1 MKLFNFKRKIAYQFT
16 FYVMLVSFLITLL
29 ITSIQLGIEYRTDV
43 NNLKTWIQYVED
55 NYLDKIREH
64 LSRKENDKI
73 SILLHEIAM
82 LSGMQHIYITDING
96 DIILE
101 YGTEKQDF
109 QLLQHKF
116 DLFHKNKDFTAFLG
130 KLHLVATT
138 ENISGRLVKRVII
151 SLIANAAAIFLVAIF
166 ILWGFHK
173 MVARHL
179 NKIAQYT
186 EQLEPDTLDNILTL
200 DRKPQSGE
208 SIDELEHVIIAIN
221 TMRIN
226 LQRSYKG
233 MCDSEQDN
241 RNLLKATLVG
251 LSLWKLDTGQFVTVN
266 PAFARIIGYPVTEMY
281 RLNYWE
287 IVIENDIEIAKAEF
301 KQLGIGGHYGPVEKI
316 YQHKDGYTVP
326 VRISALIIDREHEL
340 YAWSNVE
347 DITAQKR
354 VAEELKAAKHKAEE
368 ANLAKSQFLANMSHE
383 LRTPMNAIIG
393 YSEML
398 EEELRDITA
407 EVNLV
412 SDVKNIHAAARHLL
426 GLINDILDIS
436 KIEAD
441 KMDLYLENFSLN
453 AMIDNIITTIHP
465 LIENKANT
473 LSVTY
478 GESLSESLGDMY
490 SDLTKTRQI
499 LLNLLS
505 NASKFTEQGHVILD
519 VQSVERGKHRWIQF
533 KVSDDGIG
541 MTAEQQEKLFQSF
554 TQADASTT
562 RKYGGTGLGLAIT
575 KHFVQMMH
583 GTISVE
589 SEFGKGST
597 LTVHL
602 PAEIALSDHVNDEK
616 EGLSTSS
623 EVFMPA
629 EGGTVLVVDDD
640 KAART
645 LLKTYLSKIGYQVAV
660 ASNGEEGLK
669 LARKLRP
676 NAITLDVMM
685 PGMDGW
691 EVLTQLKQ
699 DTDLAHIPV
708 IMLTLVEDKE
718 IGYSLGAAEYL
729 TKPISRDQLTAVL
742 RKYRAERPPFTV
754 MVVEDDERTREM
766 VIRMLNKAGWQVIEA
781 NNGEMALRCLEK
793 YHPDL
798 ILLDLMMPEMDG
810 FEFIVHLR
818 KHEQWQHIPVVV
830 LTAKDITIED
840 RVWLNNRVDT
850 VFQKGAYHRD
860 ELLRHVRELLAK
872 TTHKRNL

>member
-1 MKLFNFKRKIAYQFT
+1 M
-16 FYVMLVSFLITLL
+16 
-29 ITSIQLGIEYRTDV
+29 EYTTDI
-43 NNLKTWIQYVED
+43 NNVEQRVKD
-55 NYLDKIREH
+55 VENNYLDSISKH
-64 LSRKENDKI
+64 LLRKENDEVDN
-73 SILLHEIAM
+73 LLRDIAS
-82 LSGMQHIYITDING
+82 LSDIQHVYITDLNNKVVIQ
-96 DIILE
+96 
-101 YGTEKQDF
+101 YGNENRDYQLIQRQFELFYQQDTF
-109 QLLQHKF
+109 KVY
-116 DLFHKNKDFTAFLG
+116 LG
-130 KLHLVATT
+130 KLHLVATA
-138 ENISGRLVKRVII
+138 ENIYGRLMNRAVVA
-151 SLIANAAAIFLVAIF
+151 LIANAAGIFLVAIF

-179 NKIAQYT
+179 NKIARYT
-186 EQLEPDTLDNILTL
+186 EQLEPDTLDNILIL
-200 DRKPQSGE
+200 DRTSQADDLA
-208 SIDELEHVIIAIN
+208 DELEHVITAIN

-251 LSLWKLDTGQFVTVN
+251 LSLWKIESGQFISVN

-281 RLNYWE
+281 RLNYWD
-287 IVIENDIEIAKAEF
+287 IVVEDDIEQAKLEL
-301 KQLGIGGHYGPVEKI
+301 KQLGTGGHYGPIEKT

-326 VRISALIIDREHEL
+326 VRISALIIERDNEL
-340 YAWSNVE
+340 HAWSNVE
-347 DITAQKR
+347 NITAQKR
-354 VAEELKAAKHKAEE
+354 VAEELKSAKHKAEE

-398 EEELRDITA
+398 EEELRDIA
-407 EVNLV
+407 QELDLV
-412 SDVKNIHAAARHLL
+412 ADVKSIHAAAKHLL

-436 KIEAD
+436 KIEAG
-441 KMDLYLENFSLN
+441 KMDLYVETFSLE
-453 AMIDNIITTIHP
+453 AMIDNIVTTIQP

-473 LSVTY
+473 LNIMRGNAL
-478 GESLSESLGDMY
+478 GEMH

-505 NASKFTEQGHVILD
+505 NASKFTEQGHVTLD
-519 VQSVERGKHRWIQF
+519 VQSFQRGEHRWIRF
-533 KVSDDGIG
+533 RVSDDGIG
-541 MTAEQQEKLFQSF
+541 MTTEQQEKLFQSF

-575 KHFVQMMH
+575 KHFSHMMH

-597 LTVHL
+597 FTVQL
-602 PAEIALSDHVNDEK
+602 PAEISLQDLDDEEKEALPASGALS
-616 EGLSTSS
+616 
-623 EVFMPA
+623 MPA
-629 EGGTVLVVDDD
+629 EGGVVLVVDDD
-640 KAART
+640 TAART

-660 ASNGEEGLK
+660 ASNGQEGLK

-691 EVLTQLKQ
+691 EVLNRLKQ
-699 DTDLAHIPV
+699 DPDLAHIPV
-708 IMLTLVEDKE
+708 IMLTLVEDKD

-742 RKYRAERPPFTV
+742 RKYRAERPPFSV
-754 MVVEDDERTREM
+754 MVAEDDERTREM
-766 VIRMLNKAGWQVIEA
+766 VTRMLNKAGWQVIEA
-781 NNGEMALRCLEK
+781 DNGEMALRCLEK

-810 FEFIVHLR
+810 FEFIVNLR
-818 KHEQWQHIPVVV
+818 KHKEWRHIPVVV

-860 ELLRHVRELLAK
+860 ELLRHVRDLLAK
-872 TTHKRNL
+872 TTLKKKL

>member
-1 MKLFNFKRKIAYQFT
+1 MKLFKFKRKIAYQFT
-16 FYVMLVSFLITLL
+16 FYVMLISFLITLL
-29 ITSIQLGIEYRTDV
+29 TTSIQLGMEYRIDIK
-43 NNLKTWIQYVED
+43 NLEKWIQYVEV
-55 NYLDKIREH
+55 NYLDSISEH
-64 LSRKENDKI
+64 LWLEEYEQVD
-73 SILLHEIAM
+73 LFLHDIAN
-82 LSGMQHIYITDING
+82 LSDMQHVYITDSKG
-96 DIILE
+96 DISLE
-101 YGTEKQDF
+101 YGKAKQDYL
-109 QLLQHKF
+109 LLQHRF
-116 DLFHKNKDFTAFLG
+116 ELFHKQDNFNAFVG
-130 KLHLVATT
+130 QLHLVATT
-138 ENISGRLVKRVII
+138 ENIYGRLVNRAVVA
-151 SLIANAAAIFLVAIF
+151 LIANAAAIFLVAIF

-179 NKIAQYT
+179 NKIAIYT
-186 EQLEPDTLDNILTL
+186 EQLEPDTLDNVLTL
-200 DRKPQSGE
+200 DRSPQSDD
-208 SIDELEHVIIAIN
+208 SAADELEHVITAIN

-251 LSLWKLDTGQFVTVN
+251 LSLWKLDNGGFVTVN
-266 PAFARIIGYPVTEMY
+266 PAFARIIGYPVTEVH
-281 RLNYWE
+281 RLNYWD
-287 IVIENDIEIAKAEF
+287 IVIEDDIQTAKREF
-301 KQLGIGGHYGPVEKI
+301 GQLEVGSQYGPVEKI

-326 VRISALIIDREHEL
+326 VRISALIIERDNEL
-340 YAWSNVE
+340 YAWSNIE

-354 VAEELKAAKHKAEE
+354 VAEELKSAKHKAEE

-398 EEELRDITA
+398 EEELRDVA
-407 EVNLV
+407 LELDLV
-412 SDVKNIHAAARHLL
+412 SDVKSIHAAAKHLL

-436 KIEAD
+436 KIEAG
-441 KMDLYLENFSLN
+441 KMDLYVETFSLN
-453 AMIDNIITTIHP
+453 AMIDNIVTTIQP

-473 LSVTY
+473 LNVIR
-478 GESLSESLGDMY
+478 GDSLDDMH
-490 SDLTKTRQI
+490 SDLTKTRQV

-505 NASKFTEQGHVILD
+505 NASKFTEQGHITLD
-519 VQSVERGKHRWIQF
+519 AQCFERGEHRWVRF
-533 KVSDDGIG
+533 RVSDDGIG
-541 MTAEQQEKLFQSF
+541 MTTEQQEKLFQSF

-575 KHFVQMMH
+575 KHFSHMMH
-583 GTISVE
+583 GMISVE

-597 LTVHL
+597 FTVQL
-602 PAEIALSDHVNDEK
+602 PAEISPHDLDEEK
-616 EGLSTSS
+616 EALPTSGGLS
-623 EVFMPA
+623 MPA
-629 EGGTVLVVDDD
+629 EGGIVLVIDDD
-640 KAART
+640 TAART

-660 ASNGEEGLK
+660 ASNGQEGLK

-691 EVLTQLKQ
+691 EVLNRLKQ
-699 DTDLAHIPV
+699 DPDLAHIPV

-754 MVVEDDERTREM
+754 MVAEDDERTREM
-766 VIRMLNKAGWQVIEA
+766 VTRMLNKAGWQVIEA
-781 NNGEMALRCLEK
+781 DSGGMALRCLEK
-793 YHPDL
+793 YNPDL

-810 FEFIVHLR
+810 FEFIATLR
-818 KHEQWQHIPVVV
+818 KHQEWRNIPVVV

-840 RVWLNNRVDT
+840 RVWLNSRVDT

-872 TTHKRNL
+872 TTHKKTH